1 MIELELREKYNSRQK
16 LLELWGNHI
25 KDYVIRKLKD
35 FGLGTDTFLKVTPI
49 VRVKSI
55 ESFIDKALYRPGKNY
70 KKPLDD
76 ITDQVGTRFVVLLES
91 DIDIVFNILDKSDH
105 FRVEVD
111 RDYVMDQINYP
122 SLFDY
127 ASKHVLIR
135 PLTAYKIDSFTITPD
150 ITCEVQIRTLLQH
163 AYAELTHDLL
173 YKPRYCRPESNLY
186 RDVNRCM
193 ALLEATDRT
202 FLDTNNKIQ
211 ENNKMFKNILEK
223 TRNIANEL
231 NLNYVENDKLNIS
244 ILSTIKTIAMNKYE
258 TYFKMY
264 ESDSTLKKMIS
275 SFYSKN
281 KDNYFLNQ
289 PIIIFILLS
298 IQTNENT
305 YKKIWDYDP
314 DYLNQILTYRGLT
327 TF

>member
-1 MIELELREKYNSRQK
+1 MSELELREKYISRQK
-16 LLELWGNHI
+16 LLELWGNHV
-25 KDYVIRKLKD
+25 KDYVITKLKD
-35 FGLGTDTFLKVTPI
+35 LGIDTNVFLKVPPI
-49 VRVKSI
+49 VRVKNA

-76 ITDQVGTRFVVLLES
+76 ITDQVGTRFIVLLES
-91 DIDIVFNILDKSDH
+91 DIEIIFNILNKCDCFS
-105 FRVEVD
+105 VEVD
-111 RDYVMDQINYP
+111 RDYVMDQTNFP

-135 PLTAYKIDSFTITPD
+135 PLTDYKTDSFTITPD

-173 YKPRYCRPESNLY
+173 YKPRYCRPESYLY

-193 ALLEATDRT
+193 ALLEAADRT

-211 ENNKMFKNILEK
+211 ENNKVFKDILEK
-223 TRNIANEL
+223 TREIANDL
-231 NLNYVENDKLNIS
+231 NLNCEVNDKLSLS
-244 ILSTIKTIAMNKYE
+244 ILSTIKPIALNNYE
-258 TYFKMY
+258 AYFEMY
-264 ESDSTLKKMIS
+264 HSDNTLRKMITN
-275 SFYSKN
+275 FYSKFEG
-281 KDNYFLNQ
+281 DYFLNQ

-298 IQTNENT
+298 IKKNESV
-305 YKKIWDYDP
+305 YKKNWDFNT
-314 DYLNQILTYRGLT
+314 DYLNKILTYRGLP